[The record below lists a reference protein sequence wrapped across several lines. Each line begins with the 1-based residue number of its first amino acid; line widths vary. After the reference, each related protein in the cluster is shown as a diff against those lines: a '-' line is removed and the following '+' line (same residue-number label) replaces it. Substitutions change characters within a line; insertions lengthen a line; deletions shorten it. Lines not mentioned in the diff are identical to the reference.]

1 MKIICLSNQGSFAPA
16 EQLTPGDDGSLVYPI
31 VVDQTYDV
39 HGLLIAPNTCH
50 VLVVV
55 DFKPRWIP
63 IGLFEIT
70 NAEMSAELEHLHA
83 EKHVRDA
90 ELIALRAKITL
101 LKDVLRDACPLA
113 CIEKLD
119 AWMDK
124 K

>member
-1 MKIICLSNQGSFAPA
+1 LQEEKLSAA
-16 EQLTPGDDGSLVYPI
+16 
-31 VVDQTYDV
+31 
-39 HGLLIAPNTCH
+39 
-50 VLVVV
+50 
-55 DFKPRWIP
+55 
-63 IGLFEIT
+63 

-90 ELIALRAKITL
+90 ELIALRANITL

-124 K
+124 NNFNACVALHTSHRNAHAHEIP